1 MKTEKLIIEEI
12 FKGIFFTQN
21 EIDFINKKF
30 KKVTLTKG
38 EFLIKPDVF
47 LNHQFYI
54 FSGCLRS
61 FFIDSSGK
69 EHTTQFAIKD
79 WWITDYISYFTLEK
93 SVLNV
98 QCIQDAVV
106 YKFSRED
113 LEEIYI
119 RYPKI
124 HFFVRKKLERG
135 YASSFRRILDNL
147 SKSAKERY
155 LDFIKKYPN
164 IEKNVKN
171 YHIASFLGITT
182 ESLSRVRKALKER

>member
-1 MKTEKLIIEEI
+1 MVSKGEILIREGQTVNKT
-12 FKGIFFTQN
+12 FF
-21 EIDFINKKF
+21 
-30 KKVTLTKG
+30 VTKG
-38 EFLIKPDVF
+38 
-47 LNHQFYI
+47 
-54 FSGCLRS
+54 SLRS
-61 FFIDSSGK
+61 FCIDKEGK
-69 EHTTQFAIKD
+69 EHTLQFAIKD